1 MTEISNAQLLELA
14 QLSNFSY
21 NDIFVQNEFNQLD
34 LPYQH
39 VSTSTPR
46 YFDVPVFDY
55 ASVPNRVRACTH
67 HSPSPTPP
75 NGA

>member
-39 VSTSTPR
+39 ISTSTTR

-55 ASVPNRVRACTH
+55 ASVPRSNCLSHPACFT
-67 HSPSPTPP
+67 
-75 NGA
+75 

>member
-1 MTEISNAQLLELA
+1 MTEISSTQLLELA
-14 QLSNFSY
+14 RLSNFSY
-21 NDIFVQNEFNQLD
+21 QDSFNQFRFDLLN

-55 ASVPNRVRACTH
+55 ASVPRMVRACTH

-75 NGA
+75 NGP